1 MLVHIL
7 PVILLYGPGIV
18 KITETRNLPYFYQ
31 LIFQDCNTKSG
42 QGPCFVEKVTYKY
55 ITLTPSILLMFRI
68 YKIESK

>member
-31 LIFQDCNTKSG
+31 LIFQDPIQNRDRVLALWRKLHINT
-42 QGPCFVEKVTYKY
+42 
-55 ITLTPSILLMFRI
+55 
-68 YKIESK
+68 